1 MVELRFWPSRNIWKV
16 KMVLRKFSKLFS
28 ETVTKSE
35 IFSARNWQQLFG
47 NQKTKMNLKHEVHR
61 KKNVSFCKLLR
72 RGKFLEVLYLN
83 SHLILSEYIAL
94 SRAAAVASKI
104 YILFY
109 LFFFCNCPAGEKF
122 RGIIPG
128 LFFEGKKNPS
138 KLGGIF
144 VKENKCYFLKVKPP
158 ISWGVFS

>member
-1 MVELRFWPSRNIWKV
+1 M
-16 KMVLRKFSKLFS
+16 KF
-28 ETVTKSE
+28 T
-35 IFSARNWQQLFG
+35 A
-47 NQKTKMNLKHEVHR
+47 
-61 KKNVSFCKLLR
+61 KKNVSFCKLPSR
-72 RGKFLEVLYLN
+72 EQFLEALCLN
-83 SHLILSEYIAL
+83 SHLFLSEYIAL

-109 LFFFCNCPAGEKF
+109 LFFFAIAPQGKNLG
-122 RGIIPG
+122 GIIPG